1 MTTSEAVQQ
10 DEGSSVRLVEV
21 LGTLSLAID
30 LNVGQS
36 MEHALRSAILAVRL
50 GEAVGLDEIELTDC
64 YYLALLRHVG
74 CTAEARTA
82 AAVFRDEITA
92 RTWFAPVVNG
102 QRSEMFA
109 AILRNMGKDKQPL
122 ERARRL
128 VGTCMGLPKLM
139 HAVDAECEVARQLA
153 ERWGF
158 GAEVQSALTQALERW
173 DGQGMPHQ
181 LRGEAISR
189 PMRVTQLALDAELFF
204 QLGGVEAAV
213 AMARQR
219 AGRAHDPAIVE
230 RFCADAP
237 HLLADL
243 DRSSVWELALATE
256 PGPQPRLAPS
266 QFDTTARAIA
276 DFVSLQ
282 SPYLTGHSSGV
293 ADLAAGAARGL
304 RLPEADVVTLRRAG
318 WLHDLGRVTVSAGIW
333 AKPGPLSE
341 GEWERVRLYPYHT
354 GRILAR
360 SEALAPIGVLA
371 ALHHERLD
379 GSGYH
384 RGLGSTALSLSAR
397 ILAVADVYQAL
408 TEPRPHRPARTA
420 DEAAGELRTEVRA
433 GRLDGEAANAVL
445 AAAGHRVRTTRHTW
459 PAGLS
464 EREVVVLRLVAQ
476 GLGNRE
482 MAACLDLSERTVHH
496 HIQHIY
502 QKLGISTRA
511 AATLFAMQ
519 HNLLADDV
527 LAP

>member
-1 MTTSEAVQQ
+1 M
-10 DEGSSVRLVEV
+10 
-21 LGTLSLAID
+21 
-30 LNVGQS
+30 
-36 MEHALRSAILAVRL
+36 
-50 GEAVGLDEIELTDC
+50 
-64 YYLALLRHVG
+64 
-74 CTAEARTA
+74 
-82 AAVFRDEITA
+82 
-92 RTWFAPVVNG
+92 
-102 QRSEMFA
+102 
-109 AILRNMGKDKQPL
+109 
-122 ERARRL
+122 
-128 VGTCMGLPKLM
+128 
-139 HAVDAECEVARQLA
+139 
-153 ERWGF
+153 
-158 GAEVQSALTQALERW
+158 
-173 DGQGMPHQ
+173 
-181 LRGEAISR
+181 
-189 PMRVTQLALDAELFF
+189 
-204 QLGGVEAAV
+204 
-213 AMARQR
+213 
-219 AGRAHDPAIVE
+219 
-230 RFCADAP
+230 
-237 HLLADL
+237 
-243 DRSSVWELALATE
+243 
-256 PGPQPRLAPS
+256 
-266 QFDTTARAIA
+266 
-276 DFVSLQ
+276 
-282 SPYLTGHSSGV
+282 TGHSSGV

>member
-1 MTTSEAVQQ
+1 M
-10 DEGSSVRLVEV
+10 
-21 LGTLSLAID
+21 
-30 LNVGQS
+30 
-36 MEHALRSAILAVRL
+36 
-50 GEAVGLDEIELTDC
+50 
-64 YYLALLRHVG
+64 
-74 CTAEARTA
+74 
-82 AAVFRDEITA
+82 
-92 RTWFAPVVNG
+92 VNG

-109 AILRNMGKDKQPL
+109 AILRNMGKDKRPL

-128 VGTCMGLPKLM
+128 VGTCMGLPKLL

-158 GAEVQSALTQALERW
+158 GPAVQCALTQALERW
-173 DGQGMPHQ
+173 DGQGMPNQ
-181 LRGEAISR
+181 LRGEAIAR
-189 PMRVTQLALDAELFF
+189 PMRVTQLALDAELFY

-237 HLLADL
+237 RLVADL
-243 DRSSVWELALATE
+243 DRSSVWELALASE
-256 PGPQPRLAPS
+256 PGPQPRLAPAE
-266 QFDTTARAIA
+266 FDTTARAIA

-293 ADLAAGAARGL
+293 AELAAGAAHRL

-318 WLHDLGRVTVSAGIW
+318 WLYDLGRVAVSAGIW

-341 GEWERVRLYPYHT
+341 GEWEQVRLYPYHT

-371 ALHHERLD
+371 ALHDERLD
-379 GSGYH
+379 GTGYH

-397 ILAVADVYQAL
+397 VLAVADVYQAL
-408 TEPRPHRPARTA
+408 IEPRPHRPARTA
-420 DEAAGELRTEVRA
+420 DVAANELRTEVRA
-433 GRLDGEAANAVL
+433 GHLDGEAANAVL
-445 AAAGHRVRTTRHTW
+445 AAAGHRVRSTRHTW

-464 EREVVVLRLVAQ
+464 EREVAVLRLVAH

-482 MAACLDLSERTVHH
+482 MAASLDLSERTVHH

-519 HNLLADDV
+519 HNLLAVDV
-527 LAP
+527 LGP

>member
-1 MTTSEAVQQ
+1 MQQ
-10 DEGSSVRLVEV
+10 DAGSGVRLVEV

-36 MEHALRSAILAVRL
+36 MEHALRSAIIAVRL
-50 GEAVGLDEIELTDC
+50 GDALGLDETELTDC

-82 AAVFRDEITA
+82 AAVFQDEITA
-92 RTWFAPVVNG
+92 RPWFAPVVNG
-102 QRSEMFA
+102 RRSEMFA
-109 AILRNMGKDKQPL
+109 AILRNMGKDQRPL

-128 VGTCMGLPKLM
+128 VGTFMGLPKLL

-153 ERWGF
+153 KRWGF
-158 GAEVQSALTQALERW
+158 GAAVQCALTQALERW
-173 DGQGMPHQ
+173 DGQGMPNQ
-181 LRGEAISR
+181 LRGEAIAR

-204 QLGGVEAAV
+204 QLGGIEAAV

-237 HLLADL
+237 RLVADL
-243 DRSSVWELALATE
+243 DQSSIWELALATE
-256 PGPQPRLAPS
+256 PGPRPRLAPA

-293 ADLAAGAARGL
+293 SDLADRAARGL

-318 WLHDLGRVTVSAGIW
+318 WLHDLGRVAVSAGIW
-333 AKPGPLSE
+333 TKPGPLSE

-371 ALHHERLD
+371 ALHQERLD
-379 GSGYH
+379 GTGYH

-397 ILAVADVYQAL
+397 VLAVADVYQAL

-420 DEAAGELRTEVRA
+420 DQAADELRTEVRA
-433 GRLDGEAANAVL
+433 GRLDSEAANAVL
-445 AAAGHRVRTTRHTW
+445 AAAGHRVRSTRHTW

-464 EREVVVLRLVAQ
+464 DREVDVLRLVAR

-482 MAACLDLSERTVHH
+482 MAERLGISDRTVHH

-519 HNLLADDV
+519 HNLLVVAES
-527 LAP
+527 LR